1 MNYFRILRLAL
12 AKAYIDGRYTM
23 EEASEIAQRINKE
36 QADFRRGNDV

>member
-23 EEASEIAQRINKE
+23 EEASEIAQRINLA
-36 QADFRRGNDV
+36 QAEYAERE